1 MRVRTF
7 TASRLTRREICLFLS
22 IKMGNPGDHQNLS
35 RRERQ
40 IMDVIWRLGEAT
52 AQEVLDN
59 IPEPPS
65 YSAVRALLAIL
76 VEKGVLKY
84 GREGRKYV
92 YRSTLSPERAK
103 RSALKRL
110 LATFFENSPEKL
122 VASLLNPDE
131 GRLSKNEI
139 ARIQALIQETDGAPR
154 KG

>member
-1 MRVRTF
+1 M
-7 TASRLTRREICLFLS
+7 SDQ
-22 IKMGNPGDHQNLS
+22 GDQQDLS

-40 IMDVIWRLGEAT
+40 IMDAVYRLGEAT
-52 AQEVLDN
+52 AQEVMEN

-76 VEKGVLKY
+76 VEKGSLKH

-92 YRSTLSPERAK
+92 YKPTLSPDRAK
-103 RSALKRL
+103 RGALNRL

-131 GRLSKNEI
+131 GRLSEKEI
-139 ARIQALIQETDGAPR
+139 ARIQSLIQDSAATPR
-154 KG
+154 KS

>member
-1 MRVRTF
+1 
-7 TASRLTRREICLFLS
+7 
-22 IKMGNPGDHQNLS
+22 MGNPGDHQNLS

-52 AQEVLDN
+52 AQEVLEN

-139 ARIQALIQETDGAPR
+139 ARIQALIQETDGATR